1 MNIVTTSNAPAAV
14 GPYSQAVK
22 TANLVFLSGQLGMD
36 PSTGKL
42 AGKMIE
48 SQVNQIFFNIIAVLS
63 AAGTDLSSVVKT
75 TVFLKNM
82 DDFAKM
88 NELYRS
94 NFGLHKPARSTI
106 QVAKLPLDA
115 LVEIECVAVV
125 GTLSK
130 TNEVLSNSSSKT
142 TAVAHES

>member
-1 MNIVTTSNAPAAV
+1 MNIVTTKNAPAAI

-22 TANLVFLSGQLGMD
+22 TANLVFLSGQLGVD
-36 PSTGKL
+36 PTTKKL
-42 AGKMIE
+42 AGETIE
-48 SQVNQIFFNIIAVLS
+48 IQTNQVFKNMSVVLDAS
-63 AAGTDLSSVVKT
+63 GTDLSSVVKT
-75 TVFLKNM
+75 TVFLKSL

-88 NELYRS
+88 NELYEA

-125 GTLSK
+125 K
-130 TNEVLSNSSSKT
+130 K
-142 TAVAHES
+142 

>member
-1 MNIVTTSNAPAAV
+1 MNIITTKNAPAAI

-22 TANLVFLSGQLGMD
+22 TANLVFLSGQLGVD
-36 PSTGKL
+36 PATKKL
-42 AGKMIE
+42 AGETIE
-48 SQVNQIFFNIIAVLS
+48 IQTNQVFKNMSVVLDAS
-63 AAGTDLSSVVKT
+63 GTDLSSVVKT
-75 TVFLKNM
+75 TVFLKNL

-88 NELYRS
+88 NEFYEA

-125 GTLSK
+125 K
-130 TNEVLSNSSSKT
+130 K
-142 TAVAHES
+142 